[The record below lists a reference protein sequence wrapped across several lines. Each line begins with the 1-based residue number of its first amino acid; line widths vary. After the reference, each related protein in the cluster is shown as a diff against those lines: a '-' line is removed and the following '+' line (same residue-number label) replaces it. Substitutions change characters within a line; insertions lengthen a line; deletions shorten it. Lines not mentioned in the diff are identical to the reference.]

1 MKAPNGA
8 TLASLNCLA
17 QCGGE
22 LVLLVNGLEDRCTTL
37 FQSPAAVQGIAKC
50 PDLYLVQTPGDFLA
64 VAPDEGN
71 GGARIEELC
80 DTPSLLAMNT
90 GCVGRPLV
98 QLFHF
103 SSVGRTFS
111 RL

>member
-37 FQSPAAVQGIAKC
+37 FQSPASLQGIAKC
-50 PDLYLVQTPGDFLA
+50 PDRYLVQTPGDLLA
-64 VAPDEGN
+64 VAPDDGN
-71 GGARIEELC
+71 GGARTEEPDRKSTRL
-80 DTPSLLAMNT
+80 N
-90 GCVGRPLV
+90 
-98 QLFHF
+98 
-103 SSVGRTFS
+103 SSH
-111 RL
+111 